1 MFLLV
6 SDQQYKEDIK
16 FAAAVIGGAAAIYTA
31 YHAWATLR
39 SNIKRDKQRRS
50 FEIIDSFNEL
60 DRTRIRLFLQKNIN
74 ASIKSPEEIYKLLKE
89 EKELEEGV
97 VHLLGVLEDVS
108 IAIQTDAADE
118 EILFLSLR
126 GIVIKTTKEFRG
138 YIDYQRK
145 NEDNNFYYIEL
156 EKLYDKWKENK
167 SLVTGKS
174 FRP

>member
-60 DRTRIRLFLQKNIN
+60 DRN
-74 ASIKSPEEIYKLLKE
+74 
-89 EKELEEGV
+89 
-97 VHLLGVLEDVS
+97 
-108 IAIQTDAADE
+108 
-118 EILFLSLR
+118 
-126 GIVIKTTKEFRG
+126 
-138 YIDYQRK
+138 
-145 NEDNNFYYIEL
+145 
-156 EKLYDKWKENK
+156 
-167 SLVTGKS
+167 
-174 FRP
+174 